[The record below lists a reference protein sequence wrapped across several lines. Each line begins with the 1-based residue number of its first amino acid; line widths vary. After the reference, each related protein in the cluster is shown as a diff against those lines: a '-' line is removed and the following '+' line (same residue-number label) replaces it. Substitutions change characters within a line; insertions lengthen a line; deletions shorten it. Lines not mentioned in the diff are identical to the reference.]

1 LPKEIRVQ
9 VLRDRIWACEG
20 ALGEVARGMNIAYEE
35 KFGKYCRNRYIN
47 EYILIK
53 RSCKF

>member
-20 ALGEVARGMNIAYEE
+20 ALGEVARGMNIAYGKEFE
-35 KFGKYCRNRYIN
+35 KHCTNRYLDELNKLAGEI
-47 EYILIK
+47 
-53 RSCKF
+53 